1 MTQVV
6 KMKASSTYRPCC
18 VGPGRHLV
26 KAAPAAPRPALPAP
40 GSALGGPPGAPA
52 PSRTEPTAALTNS
65 HQRQAGTTVFLA
77 LDCPARG
84 HHVQGGPA
92 GRRTRSATRT
102 LDHVQE
108 GTAGACAALGNA
120 LARAYDDAV
129 LPDGVRG
136 NLAFTS
142 STYVEHGKQT

>member
-1 MTQVV
+1 V
-6 KMKASSTYRPCC
+6 KPRVA
-18 VGPGRHLV
+18 PG
-26 KAAPAAPRPALPAP
+26 APRPALPAP
-40 GSALGGPPGAPA
+40 GSALAGRPA
-52 PSRTEPTAALTNS
+52 RPRRPEPVAALTNS

-92 GRRTRSATRT
+92 GRRTRSATPT